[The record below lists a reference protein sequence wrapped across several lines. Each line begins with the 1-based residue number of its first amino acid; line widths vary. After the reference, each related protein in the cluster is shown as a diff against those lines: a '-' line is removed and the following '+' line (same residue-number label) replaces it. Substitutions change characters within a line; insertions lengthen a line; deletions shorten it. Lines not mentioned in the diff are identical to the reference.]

1 MYSDNNRFTE
11 LEKKFIKAFEE
22 FNIELLQECLDEGMD
37 INANPSNYFLP
48 SLLAESLEFLDED
61 FDSERYENWAYGDID
76 VKSPIIE
83 TDRIKFI
90 KFCIEKGINLN
101 AKEDDCGEIIYLA
114 FDVARY
120 CYDYNVVK
128 FKLSQNINLNV
139 MVKDSVSILDFA
151 GEHIFCDGYGSRGAM
166 CSYYQERLLTY
177 YGAKPA
183 AMLEAQL
190 SENEKLLHQALFSLD
205 INRIKELLPED
216 ILKYKLDSVLIEWAR
231 YYYPEQ
237 WYCET
242 EEFEKR
248 MIPVYK
254 EIIAKIG
261 IENLSSNVLYECVC
275 QKLPLLLEFLLK
287 EGANPNVNCF
297 NDSYKWVKSSSL
309 YELYLEGNYFS
320 KDLYLRMKKAL
331 LEAGANLDGKQPLIN
346 FGEGYIRWI
355 EEINFLLLFR

>member
-1 MYSDNNRFTE
+1 M
-11 LEKKFIKAFEE
+11 
-22 FNIELLQECLDEGMD
+22 
-37 INANPSNYFLP
+37 
-48 SLLAESLEFLDED
+48 
-61 FDSERYENWAYGDID
+61 
-76 VKSPIIE
+76 
-83 TDRIKFI
+83 
-90 KFCIEKGINLN
+90 
-101 AKEDDCGEIIYLA
+101 
-114 FDVARY
+114 
-120 CYDYNVVK
+120 
-128 FKLSQNINLNV
+128 
-139 MVKDSVSILDFA
+139 
-151 GEHIFCDGYGSRGAM
+151 
-166 CSYYQERLLTY
+166 
-177 YGAKPA
+177 
-183 AMLEAQL
+183 
-190 SENEKLLHQALFSLD
+190 
-205 INRIKELLPED
+205 
-216 ILKYKLDSVLIEWAR
+216 IEWAR